1 MRVTVIKP
9 KKKLY
14 WKVYIRDNSLYPS
27 TVWEA
32 YYIISIPK
40 LLDNNGTFYLKR
52 NEGRA
57 STVKCLTPTKKN

>member
-1 MRVTVIKP
+1 MLNEFLKTKLNQKRFNINKDVIYDIDK
-9 KKKLY
+9 
-14 WKVYIRDNSLYPS
+14 S
-27 TVWEA
+27 A
-32 YYIISIPK
+32 IISIPN